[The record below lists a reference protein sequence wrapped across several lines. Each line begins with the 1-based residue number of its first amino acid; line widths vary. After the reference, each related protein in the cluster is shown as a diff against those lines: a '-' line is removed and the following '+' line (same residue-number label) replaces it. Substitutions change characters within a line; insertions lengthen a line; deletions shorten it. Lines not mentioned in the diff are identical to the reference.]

1 MAEKYFLMPG
11 VTISKD
17 GLPGKKLECKKGG
30 KPLELK
36 KEYVEIIKK
45 NLPFLMSQKKVVTSD
60 DVETVS
66 DKEESGKSEKR
77 IALEKEAIELGV
89 EFNSK
94 TSGKDLEA
102 AILEKKTA
110 PETGDDE

>member
-45 NLPFLMSQKKVVTSD
+45 NLGFLMTQGKVVTANDLESKP
-60 DVETVS
+60 ES
-66 DKEESGKSEKR
+66 RGRKKKEETPLLQE
-77 IALEKEAIELGV
+77 EL
-89 EFNSK
+89 
-94 TSGKDLEA
+94 
-102 AILEKKTA
+102 I
-110 PETGDDE
+110 ETGDGE